1 MSILRPAV
9 ARLQPPDLRTLKHAI
24 ATIPQEADWRPEIL
38 KLSRFRDDSEV
49 QLVNRIHARVAGL
62 LGRSVEAASADAM
75 RSMVAEHFSTALDD
89 EHVSVNRTDRLRLQD
104 AVFAELVG
112 YGPIHDPLPDDGSS
126 DVMVN
131 APHKVWI
138 EREGKLYLT
147 DVTFADT
154 DYVIRVIQRII
165 APLGRRCDE
174 SSPMVD
180 ARLPDGSRVNAIIPP
195 LSLVGP
201 VLTVR
206 KFRRVP
212 LSPDELLRHSSITS
226 EALQFLRTC
235 VRGRL
240 NVIVAGGSG
249 AGKTTL
255 LNALSSYI
263 STRERIV
270 TIEDAAEL
278 RLQQMHVITLETR
291 PANVESHGEIT
302 IRDLLR
308 NALRMRPDRIVIG
321 ECRGP
326 EALDMLQ
333 AMNTG
338 HDGSLTT
345 IHANGPRDALA
356 RIETMVL
363 MSGADLP
370 LRAIR
375 EQAVA
380 ALDLV
385 VYIERLQDGTRRVTQ
400 ISEIRGLEGE
410 VITMQDIFAF
420 HRDGF
425 EGEHVMGGL
434 RPTGIRPSFNDQLT
448 SRGLELPLNWF
459 GYDGD
464 GAFEGARGW
473 CSRKPSA

>member
-1 MSILRPAV
+1 
-9 ARLQPPDLRTLKHAI
+9 
-24 ATIPQEADWRPEIL
+24 
-38 KLSRFRDDSEV
+38 
-49 QLVNRIHARVAGL
+49 
-62 LGRSVEAASADAM
+62 
-75 RSMVAEHFSTALDD
+75 
-89 EHVSVNRTDRLRLQD
+89 
-104 AVFAELVG
+104 
-112 YGPIHDPLPDDGSS
+112 
-126 DVMVN
+126 MVN
-131 APHKVWI
+131 GPRQVWI

-147 DVTFADT
+147 DIVFANT
-154 DYVIRVIQRII
+154 DHVIRVIQRIV

-195 LSLVGP
+195 LSLIGP
-201 VLTVR
+201 TLTIR
-206 KFRRVP
+206 KFRRSP
-212 LSPDELLRHSSITS
+212 LGPADLIRNSTITTN
-226 EALQFLRTC
+226 ALQFLRAC
-235 VRGRL
+235 VQGRL
-240 NVIVAGGSG
+240 NIVVAGGTG

-263 STRERIV
+263 SGRERIV
-270 TIEDAAEL
+270 TIEDAAEV

-291 PANVESHGEIT
+291 PANVEGTGEVS
-302 IRDLLR
+302 IRDLFR

-321 ECRGP
+321 ECRGA

-345 IHANGPRDALA
+345 IHSNGPRDALS

-363 MSGADLP
+363 MAGHELP

-385 VYIERLQDGTRRVTQ
+385 VYIERMQDGTRRVTQ
-400 ISEIRGLEGE
+400 ISEVRGLEGD

-420 HRDGF
+420 HREGF
-425 EGEHVMGGL
+425 EGERVIGSL
-434 RPTGIRPSFNDQLT
+434 RPTGIRPSFNDKLIA
-448 SRGLELPLNWF
+448 RGMDLPASWF
-459 GYDGD
+459 GYESEPGRM
-464 GAFEGARGW
+464 A
-473 CSRKPSA
+473 

>member
-1 MSILRPAV
+1 MTILRPA
-9 ARLQPPDLRTLKHAI
+9 ATRLQPELRTLKQSI
-24 ATIPQEADWRPEIL
+24 APVQTEADWRPEVL
-38 KLSRFRDDSEV
+38 KLSRFRDDGEV
-49 QLVNRIHARVAGL
+49 QLVNRLHARVAAL
-62 LGRSVEAASADAM
+62 LGRAVEPASAEAM
-75 RSMVAEHFSTALDD
+75 RSMVADHFSTALDD

-104 AVFAELVG
+104 AVFAEIVG
-112 YGPIHDPLPDDGSS
+112 YGPIQDLLRDDGISEI
-126 DVMVN
+126 MVN
-131 APHKVWI
+131 GAHQVWI

-147 DVTFADT
+147 DITFADV
-154 DYVIRVIQRII
+154 DHVVRVIQRII

-206 KFRRVP
+206 KFRRIP
-212 LSPDELLRHSSITS
+212 LAPDELIRHNSITA

-278 RLQQMHVITLETR
+278 RLQQMHVITLEAR
-291 PANVESHGEIT
+291 PSNVEGHGEVT

-321 ECRGP
+321 ECRGA

-345 IHANGPRDALA
+345 IHSNGPRDALS

-375 EQAVA
+375 EQVA
-380 ALDLV
+380 AAIDLV
-385 VYIERLQDGTRRVTQ
+385 VYVERMQDGTRKITQ
-400 ISEIRGLEGE
+400 ISEVRGYEGDL
-410 VITMQDIFAF
+410 ITMQDLFVF
-420 HRDGF
+420 QRDGF
-425 EGEHVMGGL
+425 DGQRVLGTL
-434 RPTGIRPSFNDQLT
+434 RPTGIRPGFGDELT
-448 SRGLELPLNWF
+448 ERGLELPLSWF
-459 GYDGD
+459 GFDGD
-464 GAFEGARGW
+464 GVFQTQRA
-473 CSRKPSA
+473 

>member
-1 MSILRPAV
+1 VTILRPSV
-9 ARLQPPDLRTLKHAI
+9 PRLQPPDLKTPKQQAPVVI
-24 ATIPQEADWRPEIL
+24 SEADWRPEVL
-38 KLSRFRDDSEV
+38 KLSRFRDDAEV
-49 QLVNRIHARVAGL
+49 QLVNRIHARVAAL
-62 LGRSVEAASADAM
+62 LGRSVEAASPDAM
-75 RSMVAEHFSTALDD
+75 RSMVAEHFSTAVDE
-89 EHVSVNRTDRLRLQD
+89 EHVAVNRTDRLRLQD
-104 AVFAELVG
+104 AVFAEIVG
-112 YGPIHDPLPDDGSS
+112 YGPIEDLLHDDGISEI
-126 DVMVN
+126 MVN
-131 APHKVWI
+131 GAHQVWI

-147 DVTFADT
+147 DVTFADS
-154 DYVIRVIQRII
+154 DHVIRVIQRII

-174 SSPMVD
+174 ASPMVD

-212 LSPDELLRHSSITS
+212 LSPDELLRHSSITP

-278 RLQQMHVITLETR
+278 RLQQVHVITLEAR
-291 PANVESHGEIT
+291 PANVEGHGEVT

-308 NALRMRPDRIVIG
+308 NALRMRPDRIVVG

-345 IHANGPRDALA
+345 IHSNGPRDALA

-375 EQAVA
+375 EQVA
-380 ALDLV
+380 AGIDLV
-385 VYIERLQDGTRRVTQ
+385 VYVERLQDGTRKITQ
-400 ISEIRGLEGE
+400 ISEVRGYEGDL
-410 VITMQDIFAF
+410 ITMQDLFVF
-420 HRDGF
+420 QRDGF
-425 EGEHVMGGL
+425 DGQRVLGVL
-434 RPTGIRPSFNDQLT
+434 RPTGIRPAFSEQLT
-448 SRGLELPLNWF
+448 ARGLELPLNWF
-459 GYDGD
+459 GYDAD
-464 GAFEGARGW
+464 AAPSSPAGAR
-473 CSRKPSA
+473 

>member
-1 MSILRPAV
+1 MGPMS
-9 ARLQPPDLRTLKHAI
+9 RLQTPAEGREVMEHPALRSIPPSKRQDDEGWQPDVLR
-24 ATIPQEADWRPEIL
+24 
-38 KLSRFRDDSEV
+38 LSRTNDEGEV
-49 QLVNRIHARVAGL
+49 QLVSRVHGRIAAS
-62 LGRSVEAASADAM
+62 LGRASESASTEAIRAM
-75 RSMVAEHFSTALDD
+75 LAEHFPLALDE
-89 EHVSVNRTDRLRLQD
+89 EHLSLNRTDRLRLQD
-104 AVFAELVG
+104 AVLAEIVG
-112 YGPIHDPLPDDGSS
+112 FGPIQDLILDDGISEI
-126 DVMVN
+126 MVN
-131 APHKVWI
+131 GPRQVWV
-138 EREGKLYLT
+138 ERDGKLYLT
-147 DVTFADT
+147 DIVFADA
-154 DYVIRVIQRII
+154 DHVIRIIQRIV

-201 VLTVR
+201 TLTIR
-206 KFRRVP
+206 KFRRIP
-212 LSPDELLRHSSITS
+212 LAPGDLLRNGTIT
-226 EALQFLRTC
+226 AHAMQFIKAC
-235 VRGRL
+235 VQGRL
-240 NVIVAGGSG
+240 NILVAGGTG

-255 LNALSSYI
+255 LNAMSSYI
-263 STRERIV
+263 SQRERIV
-270 TIEDAAEL
+270 TIEDAAEVQ
-278 RLQQMHVITLETR
+278 LQQMHVITLETR
-291 PANVESHGEIT
+291 PANVEGRGEVGV
-302 IRDLLR
+302 RDLFR

-321 ECRGP
+321 ECRGA

-345 IHANGPRDALA
+345 VHANGPRDALT

-400 ISEIRGLEGE
+400 ISEVRGLEGD

-420 HRDGF
+420 QREGFDGDRVV
-425 EGEHVMGGL
+425 GSL
-434 RPTGIRPSFNDQLT
+434 RPTGIRPSFNDKLT
-448 SRGLELPLNWF
+448 ARGIDLPAMWF
-459 GYDGD
+459 GYDAEPGRL
-464 GAFEGARGW
+464 A
-473 CSRKPSA
+473 

>member
-9 ARLQPPDLRTLKHAI
+9 ARLQPPELRTLKHTAVSI
-24 ATIPQEADWRPEIL
+24 AQEADWRPEVL

-89 EHVSVNRTDRLRLQD
+89 EHVAVNRTDRLRLQD

-112 YGPIHDPLPDDGSS
+112 YGPIQDLLHDDGISEI
-126 DVMVN
+126 MVN
-131 APHKVWI
+131 GAHQVWI

-147 DVTFADT
+147 DITFADAEH
-154 DYVIRVIQRII
+154 VVRVIQRII

-174 SSPMVD
+174 ASPMVD

-212 LSPDELLRHSSITS
+212 LSPDELLRHGSITP

-278 RLQQMHVITLETR
+278 RLQQMHVITLEAR
-291 PANVESHGEIT
+291 PANVEGSGEIT

-345 IHANGPRDALA
+345 IHSNGPRDALA

-363 MSGADLP
+363 MGGADLP

-375 EQAVA
+375 EQVA
-380 ALDLV
+380 AAIDLV
-385 VYIERLQDGTRRVTQ
+385 VYVERMQDGARKITQ
-400 ISEIRGLEGE
+400 ISEVRGYESEL
-410 VITMQDIFAF
+410 ITMQDLFVF
-420 HRDGF
+420 QRDGF
-425 EGEHVMGGL
+425 DGQHVLGEL
-434 RPTGIRPSFNDQLT
+434 RPTGIRPGFSDQLT
-448 SRGLELPLNWF
+448 SRGLDLPLNWF
-459 GYDGD
+459 GFDG
-464 GAFEGARGW
+464 EGVFQADRN
-473 CSRKPSA
+473 

>member
-1 MSILRPAV
+1 MAVLRPLGRFPTPSERPALRAV
-9 ARLQPPDLRTLKHAI
+9 QPMPKKA
-24 ATIPQEADWRPEIL
+24 EEDWRPEIL
-38 KLSRFRDDSEV
+38 RVSRVNDEREV
-49 QLVNRIHARVAGL
+49 QLVNRVHARIAAAI
-62 LGRSVEAASADAM
+62 GRNTENVSPEAIRAIL
-75 RSMVAEHFSTALDD
+75 AEQFPIAL
-89 EHVSVNRTDRLRLQD
+89 EEERLTLNRTDRLRLQD
-104 AVFAELVG
+104 AVLAEIVG
-112 YGPIHDPLPDDGSS
+112 YGPIQDLVLDDSVS
-126 DVMVN
+126 EIMVN
-131 APHKVWI
+131 GPQQVWI

-147 DVTFADT
+147 DIVFADAEH
-154 DYVIRVIQRII
+154 ILRIIQRIV

-180 ARLPDGSRVNAIIPP
+180 ARLPDGSRVNSIIPP
-195 LSLVGP
+195 LSLIGP
-201 VLTVR
+201 TLTIR
-206 KFRRVP
+206 KFRRSP
-212 LSPDELLRHSSITS
+212 LGPAELLANNTITTQ
-226 EALQFLRTC
+226 AMQFLRAC
-235 VRGRL
+235 VQGRL
-240 NVIVAGGSG
+240 NIVVAGGTG

-255 LNALSSYI
+255 LNALSSYL
-263 STRERIV
+263 SPRERIV
-270 TIEDAAEL
+270 TIEDAAEV
-278 RLQQMHVITLETR
+278 RLQQTHVISLETR
-291 PANVESHGEIT
+291 PPNVEGRGEVT
-302 IRDLLR
+302 IRDLFR

-345 IHANGPRDALA
+345 IHANGPRDALS

-385 VYIERLQDGTRRVTQ
+385 VFIERLQDGTRRVTQ

-420 HRDGF
+420 HREGF
-425 EGEHVMGGL
+425 EGERVIGSL
-434 RPTGIRPSFNDQLT
+434 QPTGIRPSFNDKLT
-448 SRGLELPLNWF
+448 ARGIEMPAAWF
-459 GYDGD
+459 GY
-464 GAFEGARGW
+464 EPEVLRP
-473 CSRKPSA
+473 K